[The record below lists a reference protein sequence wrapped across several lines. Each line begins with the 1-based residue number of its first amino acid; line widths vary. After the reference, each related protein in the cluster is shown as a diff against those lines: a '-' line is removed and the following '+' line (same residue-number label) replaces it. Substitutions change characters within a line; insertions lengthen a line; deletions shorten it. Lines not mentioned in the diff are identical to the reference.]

1 MRLFT
6 RKINVALSVLY
17 ALGVAVSV
25 YTLYQLPSEMVQE
38 TYAVDLTQLSKMQP
52 VLNGLYFTVGLSL
65 ALGLLLIAA
74 LWLSRDR
81 SSKKMVTSLAKEET
95 NHAVEEKPNSA
106 PSETTDLIIDSVID
120 KVEGQQEPAI
130 LFAEV
135 LSQVCKQIEAS
146 QAAVYQTKHTDDYAY
161 LELLAS
167 FAYHTPEGESIT
179 YRLGEGLAG
188 QAAKDGNLVNI
199 STVPD
204 GYIQIISGLG
214 KATPSYLI
222 IIPMKQE
229 ETVWGVVEIA
239 SFKEFSPAQEQSLQT
254 LFNNLTQKLANNDNV
269 SLAEA
274 QQ

>member
-6 RKINVALSVLY
+6 RKTNIGLSILY
-17 ALGVAVSV
+17 ALGVATSV

-38 TYAVDLTQLSKMQP
+38 TYAVNLAQLSKMQP

-74 LWLSRDR
+74 LWLSQDR
-81 SSKKMVTSLAKEET
+81 SSKKMVTSLVREET
-95 NHAVEEKPNSA
+95 DHAAEEKPSSA
-106 PSETTDLIIDSVID
+106 LSETTDLMIDGIIEKIED
-120 KVEGQQEPAI
+120 QQEPAI
-130 LFAEV
+130 LFTEV
-135 LSQVCKQIEAS
+135 LSQVCKQLEAS

-161 LELLAS
+161 LALLAS
-167 FAYHTPEGESIT
+167 FAYHIPEGESIT

-199 STVPD
+199 SAVPE
-204 GYIQIISGLG
+204 GYLQIISGLG
-214 KATPSYLI
+214 KATPSHLI

-229 ETVWGVVEIA
+229 EEVWGVVEIA